1 MDGTVRGASA
11 VNPAVTCFIYPSPT
25 IRPRVSGPECAGRS
39 MLRFKILA
47 SAIPLIAAAL
57 FARGGLLPGPHP
69 CIAIANTSVEI
80 ADLPWHADLHVAFT
94 DDPAEATVRVQVTEN
109 ADAADFALVDDSN
122 VTEAGA
128 CEANPATHAVA
139 ISDTAASGAPIIY
152 LSHDGPAEYGS
163 SSVPG
168 HSPSARRRPS
178 SSAPTSP
185 GIR

>member
-1 MDGTVRGASA
+1 
-11 VNPAVTCFIYPSPT
+11 
-25 IRPRVSGPECAGRS
+25 
-39 MLRFKILA
+39 MLLFKILA
-47 SAIPLIAAAL
+47 SAVPLVAAAL

-69 CIAIANTSVEI
+69 CIAIANTAVEI

-109 ADAADFALVDDSN
+109 ADAADFALVDDSD

-152 LSHDGPAEYGS
+152 LYISLA
-163 SSVPG
+163 
-168 HSPSARRRPS
+168 
-178 SSAPTSP
+178 
-185 GIR
+185 

>member
-1 MDGTVRGASA
+1 
-11 VNPAVTCFIYPSPT
+11 
-25 IRPRVSGPECAGRS
+25 

-47 SAIPLIAAAL
+47 SAIPLVAAAL

-94 DDPAEATVRVQVTEN
+94 DDPTEATVRVQVTEN
-109 ADAADFALVDDSN
+109 ADA
-122 VTEAGA
+122 A

-152 LSHDGPAEYGS
+152 LSHDGPADYRIFVRSRTFSQREAAALVVGADF
-163 SSVPG
+163 
-168 HSPSARRRPS
+168 ARHPLKAAS
-178 SSAPTSP
+178 L
-185 GIR
+185 